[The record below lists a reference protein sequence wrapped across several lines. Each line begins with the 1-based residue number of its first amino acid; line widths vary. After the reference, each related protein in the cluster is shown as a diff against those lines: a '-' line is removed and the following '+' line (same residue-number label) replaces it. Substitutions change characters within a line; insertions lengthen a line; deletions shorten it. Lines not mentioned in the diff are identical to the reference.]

1 MRAPFVI
8 ALTLSL
14 VACGNVEEKK
24 KQKEAEGKAFMEA
37 ETKARAE
44 AEAKEA
50 KAAIDKATGECDAKK
65 AEGCLAL
72 GRIHFDGKG
81 VPRDAKLG
89 LGFFQKACEYK
100 SKDGC
105 RMWGQQETDGKTKL
119 TALSALCDLQDAD
132 GCIQGAALADELV
145 KAGQLP
151 EPKKVTDRPAL
162 QLLAKACALGGAIGC
177 TARGVALVNDDP
189 KAAVDSLTKG
199 CDLGEPTSCFQ
210 LSVMLAEGKG
220 VKKKDPEKAAAAK
233 KKACEAGLKDAC

>member
-1 MRAPFVI
+1 MRTT
-8 ALTLSL
+8 LTISLLFAL
-14 VACGNVEEKK
+14 VACGNAEEKK
-24 KQKEAEGKAFMEA
+24 KQKEADTKAFMEA
-37 ETKARAE
+37 EAKARAE

-50 KAAIDKATGECDAKK
+50 KAAIEKATAECDAKK

-81 VPRDAKLG
+81 VARDAKLG
-89 LGFFQKACEYK
+89 LGFFEKACGYQ

-105 RMWGQQETDGKTKL
+105 RMWAQQETDGKTKL
-119 TALSALCDLQDAD
+119 KALSALCDLQDAD
-132 GCIQGAALADELV
+132 GCIQGGALADELV

-151 EPKKVTDRPAL
+151 EPKKVADRPAL

-189 KAAVDSLTKG
+189 KGAVESLTKG

-233 KKACEAGLKDAC
+233 KKACDAGLKDAC